1 MIPFLIYMIIK
12 KWRRQSRAGI
22 YLQVRNFLS
31 TRYQII
37 FLSLVIILLALIP
50 VLSRSQSQNLHYKI
64 VQGGDEIGWMR
75 LDRVISGNRSTLL
88 LISEIKTRVIF
99 LIKVCAKET
108 AEFENGRLIHSTQ
121 FRKTNG
127 DVKLNKLT
135 RLKANKYEV
144 EENGEK
150 QNLAF
155 TNITTNLLSLY
166 FQEPVGINTLYSDKF
181 ECFVK
186 VTKTDDGGYKVKF
199 PDGNSNVFYYSGGIC
214 TKIIIEHTFYTAT
227 ILIKP

>member
-1 MIPFLIYMIIK
+1 MITFLIYILLK
-12 KWRRQSRAGI
+12 KYRKQSRVET
-22 YLQVRNFLS
+22 YLQISKFLS
-31 TRYQII
+31 ARFHII
-37 FLSLVIILLALIP
+37 FVSLMIILLALIP

-64 VQGGDEIGWMR
+64 VQGGDEVGWMKLEKNMTGNKLR
-75 LDRVISGNRSTLL
+75 LVLVSD
-88 LISEIKTRVIF
+88 IKTRLIF
-99 LIKVCAKET
+99 QIKICAKET
-108 AEFENGRLIHSTQ
+108 AEFENGRLIHSTL

-166 FQEPVGINTLYSDKF
+166 FQEPVGINALYSDKF
-181 ECFVK
+181 ESFVK

-199 PDGNSNVFYYSGGIC
+199 PDGNSNIYYYRAGIC
-214 TKIIIEHTFYTAT
+214 CKVIISHTFYTVEV
-227 ILIKP
+227 ILNS